1 MRIIMYESGKLN
13 QISRAITGADNFGGN
28 NRSEG
33 YTNMVDLK
41 GLLNAVQSFAPSAS
55 DTLQKLENAVI
66 CKVNGAQHSNAG
78 GLSLYY
84 PLAVQ
89 GSQELSI
96 LSDICTSSWY
106 LAFVD
111 KVAYGTSGGN
121 FNDYDNTYILNDCD
135 DLWDD
140 GYAADENI
148 GVNYEDFLYCDENS
162 TIGVEDVYINEDG
175 YYTVELND
183 MDLFNY
189 ATCCVFTEFD
199 GVSVYLGEDDNVDC
213 DFDNMVIYDNFSG
226 EWASLDGMP
235 LAIELVCR
243 NDTTSIYTCPI
254 LLNGEYTNLR
264 ILYDWDRESWRVL
277 GTWGGIDYQTG
288 ASARETVPIRNG
300 DVIKPLYWALTDNG
314 EDYIANDLEYTV
326 NGEIKIE
333 FEPLGNGNFSYSMIL
348 YDVFGNYYFTNTA
361 AVSVDENGYVV
372 FEMY

>member
-1 MRIIMYESGKLN
+1 MINSPKKVMTNYSFRCIINIVLSTNNTQMRIIMYESGKLN
-13 QISRAITGADNFGGN
+13 QIARAITGADNFGGN

-135 DLWDD
+135 
-140 GYAADENI
+140 
-148 GVNYEDFLYCDENS
+148 ENS

-189 ATCCVFTEFD
+189 ATCCVFAEFD
-199 GVSVYLGEDDNVDC
+199 GVSVYLGEDDNVDF

-226 EWASLDGMP
+226 EWACLDGMP

-264 ILYDWDRESWRVL
+264 ILTTGTEKAGGCSGLGAELIIRRVL
-277 GTWGGIDYQTG
+277 RR
-288 ASARETVPIRNG
+288 A
-300 DVIKPLYWALTDNG
+300 KPCR
-314 EDYIANDLEYTV
+314 
-326 NGEIKIE
+326 
-333 FEPLGNGNFSYSMIL
+333 
-348 YDVFGNYYFTNTA
+348 
-361 AVSVDENGYVV
+361 
-372 FEMY
+372 